1 MSAQEEIVQETHG
14 LDVAPIADVLNAG
27 ENKNRDSGKGS

>member
-14 LDVAPIADVLNAG
+14 LDVAPIADVLNASQ
-27 ENKNRDSGKGS
+27 NKKRDNGKGS